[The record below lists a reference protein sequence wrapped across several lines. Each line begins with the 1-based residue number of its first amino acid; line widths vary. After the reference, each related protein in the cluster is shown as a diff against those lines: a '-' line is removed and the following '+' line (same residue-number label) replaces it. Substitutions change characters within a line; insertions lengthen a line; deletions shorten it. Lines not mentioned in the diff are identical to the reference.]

1 MATGLVS
8 TWFIPETKNRTLEDI
23 SNEDQE
29 NFITGGFHC
38 DMCLGFRILG
48 DIVLI
53 ASLGNY
59 RSSTTPA
66 AISRIK
72 QRNLWSGFPHLNPF
86 TPILRTLG
94 VPFYQ
99 YVWPCLTLMAEG
111 GPVSLLFLF
120 SKSVLRTP
128 IVRLSFILSFILLT
142 WSSYPLR
149 YVLNWT
155 VNCSCTIFYCSTYV
169 SFEDDCQADSLLV

>member
-38 DMCLGFRILG
+38 DMCLRFRILG

-66 AISRIK
+66 EISRIK
-72 QRNLWSGFPHLNPF
+72 QRNL
-86 TPILRTLG
+86 
-94 VPFYQ
+94 
-99 YVWPCLTLMAEG
+99 
-111 GPVSLLFLF
+111 
-120 SKSVLRTP
+120 
-128 IVRLSFILSFILLT
+128 
-142 WSSYPLR
+142 
-149 YVLNWT
+149 
-155 VNCSCTIFYCSTYV
+155 
-169 SFEDDCQADSLLV
+169 

>member
-1 MATGLVS
+1 MTFRLAACAAVMATGLVS

-38 DMCLGFRILG
+38 DMCLISRILG

-53 ASLGNY
+53 ASLDNY

-72 QRNLWSGFPHLNPF
+72 QRNL
-86 TPILRTLG
+86 
-94 VPFYQ
+94 
-99 YVWPCLTLMAEG
+99 
-111 GPVSLLFLF
+111 
-120 SKSVLRTP
+120 
-128 IVRLSFILSFILLT
+128 
-142 WSSYPLR
+142 
-149 YVLNWT
+149 
-155 VNCSCTIFYCSTYV
+155 
-169 SFEDDCQADSLLV
+169 